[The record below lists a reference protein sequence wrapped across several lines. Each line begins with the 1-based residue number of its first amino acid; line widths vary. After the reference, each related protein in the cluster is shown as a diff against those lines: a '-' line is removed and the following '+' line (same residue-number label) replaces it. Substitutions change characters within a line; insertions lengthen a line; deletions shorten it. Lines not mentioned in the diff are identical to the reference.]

1 MILGSEEDVCVL
13 EFRAMK
19 DEDVVDIAVAGDSL
33 ALDYLLHKYK
43 NLVRLKAR
51 SYFLIG
57 ADRDDIVQEGM
68 IGLYKAIRDYERDKL
83 ASFKSFAEICIKRQM
98 ITAIKSATRQKHMPL
113 NSYVSLSKPIYED
126 DTTRTLIDV
135 ISEVDSLDP
144 MELCIGREELE
155 YMEIKIMKLLSDFEK
170 DVLVR
175 YIEGK
180 KYHEIAKDLNRDV
193 KSVDNALQRI
203 KNKIQKILSIK
214 DSYS

>member
-1 MILGSEEDVCVL
+1 
-13 EFRAMK
+13 
-19 DEDVVDIAVAGDSL
+19 
-33 ALDYLLHKYK
+33 
-43 NLVRLKAR
+43 
-51 SYFLIG
+51 
-57 ADRDDIVQEGM
+57 M
-68 IGLYKAIRDYERDKL
+68 IGLYKAIRDYERGKL

-144 MELCIGREELE
+144 VELCIGREQLE
-155 YMEIKIMKLLSDFEK
+155 YTEIKIMKLLSDFEK

-175 YIEGK
+175 YIEGN
-180 KYHEIAKDLNRDV
+180 KYHEIAKDLNRDI

-203 KNKIQKILSIK
+203 KKKIQKILSIK